1 MLEAVHAVL
10 QSAPAVRPQAEQVS
24 TAESF
29 AANPDRVQKAPPL
42 QAPYVSPYIFVD
54 VALNK
59 AVTQIRNGETGDVV
73 GQFPTEASL
82 RARASAAQQAE
93 APAPQAAALAREV
106 DSAQAF
112 VQNTAPP
119 PVERG
124 STNVSSAAA
133 TAQQQA
139 AFAAAARAGNSNAGT
154 VTLFA

>member
-29 AANPDRVQKAPPL
+29 AANPDRAQKAPPL
-42 QAPYVSPYIFVD
+42 RAPYVSPYIFVD

-59 AVTQIRNGETGDVV
+59 AVIQIRNGETGDVV

-93 APAPQAAALAREV
+93 APAPQAAPAREA

-112 VQNTAPP
+112 VQTTAPP

-124 STNVSSAAA
+124 GTNVSSAAA

>member
-1 MLEAVHAVL
+1 MLEAVHSVL
-10 QSAPAVRPQAEQVS
+10 QSAPVVRAQAEQVS
-24 TAESF
+24 PAESF
-29 AANPDRVQKAPPL
+29 AANPDRVQKVPV

-59 AVTQIRNGETGDVV
+59 AVIQIRNGETGDVL
-73 GQFPTEASL
+73 GQFPTEASM
-82 RARASAAQQAE
+82 RARASAARQAE
-93 APAPQAAALAREV
+93 APAPQATPSHES

-119 PVERG
+119 PVQTDRG
-124 STNVSSAAA
+124 STNTAPAAA

-139 AFAAAARAGNSNAGT
+139 AFAAAARAGNTNAGT